1 MPAEI
6 LEKLKAGAVPAPVI
20 NLIAKGTFP
29 LPAEAK
35 VEALIFLVQNSTDE
49 IREQASR
56 TLENM
61 PENIILELLQAP
73 ALDVSTMYFFADYA
87 ERIKKLEFIEAILQ
101 NPSTPDEYLAFLA
114 TRLPPNL
121 LEVLA
126 VNQVRLIRSPQLM
139 DSIEMNPQVSRDI
152 LRRVHET
159 REEFFIKKAAAES
172 ASIRVP
178 QSTSIRWAPPI
189 DENSPMGIVKYGE
202 KQAVLSSKSI
212 SGEALARVLPA
223 DALAAIDP
231 EEKAEGLTPERVSV
245 YQKIFKMTVPERVQ
259 LARKGSREERG
270 ILIKDPN
277 RMVSEGVIHSP
288 KITETEAETFSSM
301 RNMSEEILRSIAA
314 NRDWIKNY
322 KIVFNLVNNPK
333 TPIPTARGFLNRL
346 LHKDVFNLSRNKN
359 VPDVIRKAAARLVD
373 TRRERGHD

>member
-333 TPIPTARGFLNRL
+333 TPIPTALGFLNRL

>member
-314 NRDWIKNY
+314 NRDWIKIY